1 MPPVVLGVAA
11 LGGAA
16 LAAGGIGAALA
27 AGGLI
32 GIAANF
38 GASMLLSAA
47 AQALMPQP
55 TVAMQAR
62 TVTVREPVMPREMVY
77 GRARKGGVIVFL
89 HANGDK
95 DQYLHL
101 VIVLA
106 AHRVKSI
113 GAIYFE
119 GEEAIDSD
127 STAQGRWSGKVTVEK
142 RLGAEGQSAFAGLV
156 EEVSEHWTEEHR
168 LAGCAAI
175 YLRLTYDA
183 DAFPGGIPNI
193 TVDLEGKDDIL
204 DPRSGEQVYTE
215 NAALCVAD
223 YMAHATYGI
232 GAGIGAEDGID
243 VDTLVEAA
251 NICDEVV
258 PLAAGGTEPRYSCN
272 GVVTLSESPK
282 TIIEAMLTAMAGRCI
297 WQGGRWRLQAGAY
310 RIPEIT
316 LGVDDLREGGLQLT
330 TRLSRASN
338 FNAVRG
344 QFVSPEND
352 WQPDDFPAYASD
364 VYLSEDGGEQIWRDI
379 ALPFTISAAAAQ
391 RLAKIELE
399 RARRQMSVKLDGKLS
414 AWSVAVG
421 EAVQLDYARW
431 GFATKPFDVQS
442 MRLDLVQMGDA
453 PLLVPELV
461 LRETSPLIYDWAA
474 SEEQIYAAAPRTNLP
489 SAFAAA
495 APGRPEISEELYV
508 TRDGGGAKV
517 LIRVTWAAAASSF
530 VGQYQLEGQCDG
542 GAWLDYGRTSGTTL
556 ELRDASPGH
565 WKFRVKAISVLG
577 VSSDWR
583 TREAEILGLTAP
595 PEALRNLTLQTAG
608 GLAILKWT
616 RAADPDVRVAGNIV
630 IRHSTESIPTWANSY
645 SMDRVAGSEA
655 IAVVPLKPGIYLLRA
670 EDSGGRL
677 GPVTTVSTKGAQAL
691 SFAPIDS
698 LQADPGFPGGTT
710 DLAVVGSTLRL
721 ATSTD
726 EAGVP
731 GTTKLEGLY
740 SFGAGL
746 DFGAVRRLRLRSQIS
761 VAALALL
768 DQIDARAELI
778 DTWAD
783 FDGTEGAEIDVVVE
797 VRETDDDPLGT
808 PSWGPWGR
816 VDNHEIEARAIEA
829 RAWLRT
835 GDPAFTP
842 VVSALRLHADEV
854 A

>member
-119 GEEAIDSD
+119 GEEAIDTNG
-127 STAQGRWSGKVTVEK
+127 TAQGRWSGKVTVEK
-142 RLGAEGQSAFAGLV
+142 RLGAEGQTAFAGLV
-156 EEVSEHWTEEHR
+156 EDVSEHWTEDHR

-193 TVDLEGKDDIL
+193 TVDMEGKDDIL

-215 NAALCVAD
+215 NAALCAAD
-223 YMAHATYGI
+223 YMAQASYGI
-232 GAGIGAEDGID
+232 GAGIGAEDGVD

-251 NICDEVV
+251 NICDEAV
-258 PLAAGGTEPRYSCN
+258 PLAVGGTELRYTCN

-310 RIPEIT
+310 RIPEVT
-316 LGVDDLREGGLQLT
+316 LGADDLREGGLQLT

-352 WQPDDFPAYASD
+352 WQPDDFPTYASN
-364 VYLSEDGGEQIWRDI
+364 VYLSEDGGERIWRDI

-391 RLAKIELE
+391 RLAKVELE

-421 EAVQLDYARW
+421 ETVQLDYARW

-461 LRETSPLIYDWAA
+461 LRETSPLIYDWDA
-474 SEEQIYAAAPRTNLP
+474 SEEQIYEAAPRTNLP
-489 SAFAAA
+489 SAFAVA
-495 APGRPEISEELYV
+495 APGRPEISEELYI

-530 VGQYQLEGQCDG
+530 VGQYQLEGQRDG
-542 GAWLDYGRTSGTTL
+542 GAWLDYGRTGGTML
-556 ELRDASPGH
+556 ELRDASPGQ

-595 PEALRNLTLQTAG
+595 PEALRNVTLQTAG

-630 IRHSTESIPTWANSY
+630 IRHSTEGIPTWANSY

-655 IAVVPLKPGIYLLRA
+655 IAVVPLKPGSYLIRA

-677 GPVTTVSTKGAQAL
+677 GPVATVSTKGAQAL

-710 DLAVVGSTLRL
+710 DLTVVGSTLRL

-731 GTTKLEGLY
+731 GTNTLEGLY
-740 SFGAGL
+740 GFGAGL
-746 DFGAVRRLRLRSQIS
+746 DFGAVRRLRLRSQIN

-808 PSWGPWGR
+808 PNWGPWGR

>member
-1 MPPVVLGVAA
+1 MPPVVLGVTA

-55 TVAMQAR
+55 VATMHAR
-62 TVTVREPVMPREMVY
+62 TVTVREPVMPREIVY

-89 HANGDK
+89 HSGGDS
-95 DQYLHL
+95 DQYLYL

-119 GEEAIDSD
+119 GEEAIDANGA
-127 STAQGRWSGKVTVEK
+127 AQGRWSGKVTLDK
-142 RLGAEGQSAFAGLV
+142 RLGAEGQTAFAGLV
-156 EEVSEHWTEEHR
+156 EDVSEHWTEEHR

-175 YLRLTYDA
+175 YLRLTHDP

-193 TVDLEGKDDIL
+193 TVDMEGKDDIL
-204 DPRSGEQVYTE
+204 DPRIGQQVYTE
-215 NAALCVAD
+215 NAALCLAD

-232 GAGIGAEDGID
+232 GASIGAEDGID
-243 VDTLVEAA
+243 LAALIEAA
-251 NICDEVV
+251 NICDEAVA
-258 PLAAGGTEPRYSCN
+258 LATGGIEPRYACN

-282 TIIEAMLTAMAGRCI
+282 TIIEAMLTAMAGCCI

-316 LGVDDLREGGLQLT
+316 LGIDDLREGGLQLT

-364 VYLSEDGGEQIWRDI
+364 VYLNEDGGERIWRDI
-379 ALPFTISAAAAQ
+379 ALPFTLSAATAQ

-399 RARRQMSVKLDGKLS
+399 RSRRQMSVKLDGKLR
-414 AWSVAVG
+414 AWSVAAG
-421 EAVQLDYARW
+421 ETVQLDCARW
-431 GFATKPFDVQS
+431 GFDAKPFDVQS
-442 MRLDLVQMGDA
+442 MRLDLVQMGEA

-461 LRETSPLIYDWAA
+461 LRETSPLIYDWDV
-474 SEEQIYAAAPRTNLP
+474 SEEHIYAAAPRTTLP
-489 SAFAAA
+489 SAFAVA
-495 APGRPEISEELYV
+495 APGRPEITEELYI

-517 LIRVTWAAAASSF
+517 LVSVAWSPAPSAF
-530 VGQYQLEGQCDG
+530 VALYQIEVRRDG
-542 GAWLDYGRTSGTTL
+542 GDWIDYGRQVATSL
-556 ELRDASPGH
+556 EIRDASPGQ
-565 WKFRVKAISVLG
+565 WEVRVKAVSSLG
-577 VSSDWR
+577 VSSAWQSR
-583 TREAEILGLTAP
+583 TAEILGLTAP
-595 PEALRNLTLQTAG
+595 PEALANVTLQTAG

-630 IRHSTESIPTWANSY
+630 IRHSTESMPTWANSY

-655 IAVVPLKPGIYLLRA
+655 IAVVPLKPGSYLIRA

-677 GPVTTVSTKGAQAL
+677 GPVATVSTKGAQAL
-691 SFAPIDS
+691 NFAPIDN
-698 LQADPGFPGGTT
+698 LQADPGFAGGMT
-710 DLAVVGSTLRL
+710 DLVVIGSTLRL
-721 ATSTD
+721 ATRTN
-726 EAGVP
+726 EQGVP
-731 GTTKLEGLY
+731 STISLAGLHH
-740 SFGAGL
+740 FGAGL
-746 DFGAVRRLRLRSQIS
+746 DFGAIRRLRLRSQIS

-768 DQIDARAELI
+768 DQIDARAEPI
-778 DTWAD
+778 DVWAD

-797 VRETDDDPLGT
+797 ARETDDDPLGT
-808 PSWGPWGR
+808 PGWGPWGR
-816 VDNHEIEARAIEA
+816 IDAHEIEARAIEA

-835 GDPAFTP
+835 SDPAFTP

>member
-89 HANGDK
+89 HAGGDK

-119 GEEAIDSD
+119 GEEAID
-127 STAQGRWSGKVTVEK
+127 TNGAAQGRWSGKVTVEK
-142 RLGAEGQSAFAGLV
+142 RLGAEGQTAFAGLV
-156 EEVSEHWTEEHR
+156 EEVSEHWTEKHR

-193 TVDLEGKDDIL
+193 TVDMDGKDDIL
-204 DPRSGEQVYTE
+204 DPRSGDQVYTE

-223 YMAHATYGI
+223 YMAHAAYGI

-243 VDTLVEAA
+243 RDALVEAA

-258 PLAAGGTEPRYSCN
+258 PLAAGGTELRYTCN

-310 RIPEIT
+310 RIPEVT
-316 LGVDDLREGGLQLT
+316 LGADDLREGGLQLT
-330 TRLSRASN
+330 TRLSWASN

-364 VYLSEDGGEQIWRDI
+364 VYLSEDGGERIWRDI

-421 EAVQLDYARW
+421 ETVQLDYARW
-431 GFATKPFDVQS
+431 GFAAKPFDVQS

-461 LRETSPLIYDWAA
+461 LRETSPLIYDWDA

-489 SAFAAA
+489 SAFTVS

-530 VGQYQLEGQCDG
+530 VGQYQLEGQRDG
-542 GAWLDYGRTSGTTL
+542 GAWLDYGRTGGTML

-595 PEALRNLTLQTAG
+595 PEALQNVTLQTAG

-655 IAVVPLKPGIYLLRA
+655 IAVVPLKPGSYLIRA

-698 LQADPGFPGGTT
+698 LQADPLFPGGTT
-710 DLAVVGSTLRL
+710 DLTVVGSTLRL

-726 EAGVP
+726 EQGVP
-731 GTTKLEGLY
+731 STTALEGLY

-746 DFGAVRRLRLRSQIS
+746 DFGTVRRLRLRSQIS

-768 DQIDARAELI
+768 DQIDARTEPI
-778 DTWAD
+778 DAWAD

-808 PSWGPWGR
+808 PNWGPWGR

>member
-47 AQALMPQP
+47 AQALMPRP

-89 HANGDK
+89 HAGGDK

-106 AHRVKSI
+106 AHRVRSI

-119 GEEAIDSD
+119 GEEAIDTNG
-127 STAQGRWSGKVTVEK
+127 TAQGRWSGKVTVEK
-142 RLGAEGQSAFAGLV
+142 RLGAEGQTAFARLV

-193 TVDLEGKDDIL
+193 TVDMEGKDDIL
-204 DPRSGEQVYTE
+204 DPRTSLRGYCE

-243 VDTLVEAA
+243 RDALVEAA
-251 NICDEVV
+251 NICDEDML
-258 PLAAGGTEPRYSCN
+258 LAAGGTEPRYSCN

-297 WQGGRWRLQAGAY
+297 WQGGRWRLQAGAW
-310 RIPEIT
+310 RIPEVT

-364 VYLSEDGGEQIWRDI
+364 VYLMEDGGERIWRDI

-421 EAVQLDYARW
+421 ETVQLDYARW
-431 GFATKPFDVQS
+431 GFASKPFDVQS

-461 LRETSPLIYDWAA
+461 LRETSPLIYDWDA

-489 SAFAAA
+489 SAFAVA
-495 APGRPEISEELYV
+495 APGRPEISEELYI

-530 VGQYQLEGQCDG
+530 VGQYQLEGQRNG
-542 GAWLDYGRTSGTTL
+542 GAWLDCGRTGGTML
-556 ELRDASPGH
+556 ELRDASPGQ
-565 WKFRVKAISVLG
+565 WRFRVKAISVLG
-577 VSSDWR
+577 VSSNWR
-583 TREAEILGLTAP
+583 MREAEILGLTAP
-595 PEALRNLTLQTAG
+595 PEELRNVTLQTAG

-655 IAVVPLKPGIYLLRA
+655 IAVVPLKPGSYLIRA

-698 LQADPGFPGGTT
+698 LQADPVFPGGTT
-710 DLAVVGSTLRL
+710 DLTVVGSTLRL

-731 GTTKLEGLY
+731 GTTMLEGLY

-768 DQIDARAELI
+768 DQIDARAEPI
-778 DTWAD
+778 DAWAD

-797 VRETDDDPLGT
+797 VRETDDDPLGM
-808 PSWGPWGR
+808 PNWGPWGR

>member
-119 GEEAIDSD
+119 GEEAIDANGA
-127 STAQGRWSGKVTVEK
+127 AQGRWSGKVTVEK
-142 RLGAEGQSAFAGLV
+142 RLGTKGQTAFAGLV
-156 EEVSEHWTEEHR
+156 EEVSEHWTEDHR

-193 TVDLEGKDDIL
+193 TVDMEGKDDIL

-232 GAGIGAEDGID
+232 AASIGVVDGID
-243 VDTLVEAA
+243 LDALIEAA
-251 NICDEVV
+251 NICDEAV
-258 PLAAGGTEPRYSCN
+258 PLAAGGTEPRYTCN

-282 TIIEAMLTAMAGRCI
+282 TIIEALLTAMAGRCI

-310 RIPEIT
+310 RIPEVT
-316 LGVDDLREGGLQLT
+316 LGADDLREGGMQLT

-364 VYLSEDGGEQIWRDI
+364 VYLTEDGGERIWRDI

-399 RARRQMSVKLDGKLS
+399 CARRQMSVKLDGKLS

-421 EAVQLDYARW
+421 ETVQLDYARW

-461 LRETSPLIYDWAA
+461 LRETSPLIYDWDA

-489 SAFAAA
+489 SAFAVA
-495 APGRPEISEELYV
+495 APGRPEISEELYI

-530 VGQYQLEGQCDG
+530 VGQYQLEGQRDG
-542 GAWLDYGRTSGTTL
+542 GAWLDCGRTSGTTL

-565 WKFRVKAISVLG
+565 WKFRVKALSVLG
-577 VSSDWR
+577 VSSGWR
-583 TREAEILGLTAP
+583 MREAEILGLTAP
-595 PEALRNLTLQTAG
+595 PEALRNVTLQTAG

-630 IRHSTESIPTWANSY
+630 IRHSTEGIPTWANSY
-645 SMDRVAGSEA
+645 SMDRVAGAEA
-655 IAVVPLKPGIYLLRA
+655 IAVVPLKPGSYLIRA

-726 EAGVP
+726 EQGVP
-731 GTTKLEGLY
+731 STTTEEGLY

-768 DQIDARAELI
+768 DQIDARSELI
-778 DTWAD
+778 DAWAD

-797 VRETDDDPLGT
+797 VRETDDDPLGA
-808 PSWGPWGR
+808 PNWGPWGR

>member
-55 TVAMQAR
+55 TLAMQAR

-106 AHRVKSI
+106 AHRVKTI

-119 GEEAIDSD
+119 GEEVIDASG
-127 STAQGRWSGKVTVEK
+127 TAQGRWSGKVTVEK
-142 RLGAEGQSAFAGLV
+142 RLGHEDQTAFAGLV
-156 EEVSEHWTEEHR
+156 ESVSEHWTEDHR
-168 LAGCAAI
+168 LASCAAI

-193 TVDLEGKDDIL
+193 TVDMEGKDDIL
-204 DPRSGEQVYTE
+204 DPRSGEQVYSE

-251 NICDEVV
+251 NICDEAV
-258 PLAAGGTEPRYSCN
+258 PLGVGGTEPRYTCN

-310 RIPEIT
+310 SIPEVT
-316 LGVDDLREGGLQLT
+316 LDAEDLREGGLQLT

-352 WQPDDFPAYASD
+352 WQPDDFPAYASE
-364 VYLSEDGGEQIWRDI
+364 VYLTDDGGERIWRDI

-399 RARRQMSVKLDGKLS
+399 RARRQMSVKFDGKLS

-421 EAVQLDYARW
+421 ETVQLDYARW

-461 LRETSPLIYDWAA
+461 LRETSPLIYDWDA

-489 SAFAAA
+489 SAFAVS
-495 APGRPEISEELYV
+495 APGRPEISEELYI

-530 VGQYQLEGQCDG
+530 VGQYQLEGQRDG
-542 GAWLDYGRTSGTTL
+542 GAWLDCGRTGGTML

-577 VSSDWR
+577 VSSEWR

-595 PEALRNLTLQTAG
+595 PEALQNVTLQTAG

-630 IRHSTESIPTWANSY
+630 IRHSTEGIPTWANSY

-655 IAVVPLKPGIYLLRA
+655 IAVVPLKPGSYLIRA

-710 DLAVVGSTLRL
+710 DLMVVGSTLRL
-721 ATSTD
+721 TTGTD
-726 EAGVP
+726 EQGVP
-731 GTTKLEGLY
+731 STNTLEGLY

-768 DQIDARAELI
+768 DQIDARAEPI
-778 DTWAD
+778 DAWAD

-797 VRETDDDPLGT
+797 VRETDDDPHGT
-808 PSWGPWGR
+808 PNWGPWGR

-835 GDPAFTP
+835 GDPVFTP

>member
-55 TVAMQAR
+55 TMAMQAR

-101 VIVLA
+101 IIVLA

-113 GAIYFE
+113 EAIYFE
-119 GEEAIDSD
+119 GEEAIDTNG
-127 STAQGRWSGKVTVEK
+127 TAKGRWSGKVTVEK
-142 RLGAEGQSAFAGLV
+142 RLGADGQTAFAGLV

-193 TVDLEGKDDIL
+193 TVDMEGKDDIL

-223 YMAHATYGI
+223 YMAHAIYGI
-232 GAGIGAEDGID
+232 GASIGSEDGTDLDALI
-243 VDTLVEAA
+243 EAA
-251 NICDEVV
+251 NICDETV
-258 PLAAGGTEPRYSCN
+258 PLSAGGTEPRYTCN

-310 RIPEIT
+310 RIPEVT
-316 LGVDDLREGGLQLT
+316 LGADELREGGLQLT

-338 FNAVRG
+338 FNSVRG

-352 WQPDDFPAYASD
+352 WQPDDFPAYASV

-379 ALPFTISAAAAQ
+379 ALPFTISAVAAQ
-391 RLAKIELE
+391 RLAKIKLE

-421 EAVQLDYARW
+421 ETVQLDYARW

-461 LRETSPLIYDWAA
+461 LRETSPLIYDWDA

-489 SAFAAA
+489 SAFAVS
-495 APGRPEISEELYV
+495 APGRPEISEELYI

-530 VGQYQLEGQCDG
+530 VGQYQLEGQRDG
-542 GAWLDYGRTSGTTL
+542 GAWLDYGRTGGTML

-577 VSSDWR
+577 VSSEWR

-595 PEALRNLTLQTAG
+595 PEALQNVTLQTAG

-630 IRHSTESIPTWANSY
+630 IRHSTEGIPTWANSY

-655 IAVVPLKPGIYLLRA
+655 IAVVPLKPGSYLLRA

-677 GPVTTVSTKGAQAL
+677 GPVATVSTKGAQAL

-698 LQADPGFPGGTT
+698 LQADPAFPGGTT
-710 DLAVVGSTLRL
+710 DLSVVGSTLRL

-726 EAGVP
+726 EQGVP
-731 GTTKLEGLY
+731 STNTLEGLY
-740 SFGAGL
+740 GFGAGL
-746 DFGAVRRLRLRSQIS
+746 DFGAVRRLRLRSQIN

-808 PSWGPWGR
+808 PNWGPWGR

>member
-89 HANGDK
+89 HAGGDK

-119 GEEAIDSD
+119 GEEAINANGA
-127 STAQGRWSGKVTVEK
+127 AQGRWSGKVTVEK
-142 RLGAEGQSAFAGLV
+142 RLGAEDQAAFAGLV

-193 TVDLEGKDDIL
+193 TVDMEGKDDIL
-204 DPRSGEQVYTE
+204 DPRSGDQVYTE

-243 VDTLVEAA
+243 RDALVEAA
-251 NICDEVV
+251 NICDEAV
-258 PLAAGGTEPRYSCN
+258 PLAVGGTEPRYNCN

-310 RIPEIT
+310 RIPEIM
-316 LGVDDLREGGLQLT
+316 LGADDLREGGLQLT

-364 VYLSEDGGEQIWRDI
+364 VYLTEDGGERIWRDI

-421 EAVQLDYARW
+421 ETVQLDYARW
-431 GFATKPFDVQS
+431 GFAAKPFDVQS

-461 LRETSPLIYDWAA
+461 LRETSPLIYDWDA

-489 SAFAAA
+489 SPFAVA
-495 APGRPEISEELYV
+495 APGRPEISEELYI

-517 LIRVTWAAAASSF
+517 LIWVTWAAAASSF
-530 VGQYQLEGQCDG
+530 VGQYQLEGQRDG
-542 GAWLDYGRTSGTTL
+542 GAWLDCGRTGGTML

-595 PEALRNLTLQTAG
+595 PEALQNVTLQTAG
-608 GLAILKWT
+608 GLAVLKWT

-630 IRHSTESIPTWANSY
+630 IRHSTEGIPSWANSY

-655 IAVVPLKPGIYLLRA
+655 IAVVPLKPGSYLLRA

-677 GPVTTVSTKGAQAL
+677 GPVTTISTKGAQAL

-698 LQADPGFPGGTT
+698 LRADPGFPGGTT
-710 DLAVVGSTLRL
+710 DLAVVGGTLRL

-731 GTTKLEGLY
+731 GTTTLGGLY

-768 DQIDARAELI
+768 DQIDARTEPI
-778 DTWAD
+778 DAWAD

-808 PSWGPWGR
+808 PNWGPWGR

-842 VVSALRLHADEV
+842 VVTALRLHADEV

>member
-119 GEEAIDSD
+119 GEQAIDASG
-127 STAQGRWSGKVTVEK
+127 SAQGRWSGKVTVEK
-142 RLGAEGQSAFAGLV
+142 RLGHEGQSAFAGLV
-156 EEVSEHWTEEHR
+156 EDVSEHWTEDHR

-193 TVDLEGKDDIL
+193 TVDMEGKDDIL

-251 NICDEVV
+251 NICDEAV
-258 PLAAGGTEPRYSCN
+258 PLAVGGTELRYTCN

-310 RIPEIT
+310 RIPEVT
-316 LGVDDLREGGLQLT
+316 LDADDLREGGLQLT

-352 WQPDDFPAYASD
+352 WQPDDFPAYASE
-364 VYLSEDGGEQIWRDI
+364 VYLTEDGGEQIWRDI

-399 RARRQMSVKLDGKLS
+399 RARRQMSVKFDGKLS

-421 EAVQLDYARW
+421 ETVQLDYARW

-461 LRETSPLIYDWAA
+461 LRETSPLIYDWDA
-474 SEEQIYAAAPRTNLP
+474 SEEQIYTAAPRTNLP
-489 SAFAAA
+489 SAFAVS
-495 APGRPEISEELYV
+495 APGRPEISEELYI

-530 VGQYQLEGQCDG
+530 VGQYQLEGQRDG
-542 GAWLDYGRTSGTTL
+542 GAWLDCGRTSGTVL

-595 PEALRNLTLQTAG
+595 PEALQNVTLQTAG

-630 IRHSTESIPTWANSY
+630 IRHSTEGIPTWANSY

-655 IAVVPLKPGIYLLRA
+655 IAVVPLKPGSYLIRA

-698 LQADPGFPGGTT
+698 LQADPGFPGGMT

-721 ATSTD
+721 VTSTD
-726 EAGVP
+726 EQGVP
-731 GTTKLEGLY
+731 STNTLEGLY
-740 SFGAGL
+740 GFGAGL
-746 DFGAVRRLRLRSQIS
+746 DFGVVRRLRLRSQIS

-768 DQIDARAELI
+768 DQIDARAEPI
-778 DTWAD
+778 DAWAD

-797 VRETDDDPLGT
+797 VRETDDDPLGA
-808 PSWGPWGR
+808 PNWGPWGR

>member
-101 VIVLA
+101 IIVLA

-119 GEEAIDSD
+119 GEEAIDTNG
-127 STAQGRWSGKVTVEK
+127 TAQGRWSGKVTVEK
-142 RLGAEGQSAFAGLV
+142 RLGAEGQTAFAGLV
-156 EEVSEHWTEEHR
+156 EEVSEHWTNNHR
-168 LAGCAAI
+168 LAGCAAV

-193 TVDLEGKDDIL
+193 TVDMEGKDDIL

-223 YMAHATYGI
+223 YMAHTTYGI
-232 GAGIGAEDGID
+232 GAGIGADDGID
-243 VDTLVEAA
+243 RDALVEAA
-251 NICDEVV
+251 NICDETV

-310 RIPEIT
+310 RIPEVT
-316 LGVDDLREGGLQLT
+316 LGADDLREGGLQLT

-364 VYLSEDGGEQIWRDI
+364 VYLSEDGGERIWRDI

-421 EAVQLDYARW
+421 ETVQLEYARW
-431 GFATKPFDVQS
+431 GFAAKPFDVQS

-461 LRETSPLIYDWAA
+461 LRETSPLIYNWDA

-489 SAFAAA
+489 SAFAVA

-595 PEALRNLTLQTAG
+595 PEVLRNVTLQTAG

-630 IRHSTESIPTWANSY
+630 LRHSTESIPTWANSY

-655 IAVVPLKPGIYLLRA
+655 IAVVPLKPGSYLLRA

-677 GPVTTVSTKGAQAL
+677 GPVTTVSTKGAQVL

-698 LQADPGFPGGTT
+698 LQADPVFPGGTT

-721 ATSTD
+721 TTSTD
-726 EAGVP
+726 EAGMP
-731 GTTKLEGLY
+731 GTTTLEGLY
-740 SFGAGL
+740 IFGAGL
-746 DFGAVRRLRLRSQIS
+746 DFAAVRRLRLRSQIS

-797 VRETDDDPLGT
+797 VRETDDDPLGA
-808 PSWGPWGR
+808 PNWGPWGR

-835 GDPAFTP
+835 EDPAFTP